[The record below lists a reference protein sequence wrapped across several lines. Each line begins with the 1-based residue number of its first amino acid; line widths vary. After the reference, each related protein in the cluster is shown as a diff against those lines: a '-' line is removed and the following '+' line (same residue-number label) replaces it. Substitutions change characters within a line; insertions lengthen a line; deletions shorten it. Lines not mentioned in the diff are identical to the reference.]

1 MSPIEAE
8 RGVRPRGVMDFDPS
22 LLHEVNGE
30 TLTNPTATA
39 GKHQAAVKAHLD
51 DLIGVWED
59 MEENRNSVQFFRNN
73 TDNTVAMSYVNKM
86 GGRVPYLSFVV
97 EALWEYLLERGSQI
111 RMDFLPGVQN
121 V

>member
-51 DLIGVWED
+51 DLIV
-59 MEENRNSVQFFRNN
+59 S
-73 TDNTVAMSYVNKM
+73 
-86 GGRVPYLSFVV
+86 GRT
-97 EALWEYLLERGSQI
+97 WKRIGIQCKTK
-111 RMDFLPGVQN
+111 
-121 V
+121 